1 MVFNATFN
9 IISVISWRSVLLMEE
24 TGVPGENHRPV
35 ANHWQTWSLN
45 VVFSTHRL
53 SRVRFFKNHW
63 LFSLEHTR
71 PCCCKD
77 VYNQHILQESLWR
90 WSYRNCIHIDT
101 RLCDKNMS
109 LPRGHLGRIVIV
121 FILIHV
127 YVIKICQSLPRGHLG
142 RIVIVFILI
151 HVYVIKICQSLP
163 RGHLGRMVVEFTT
176 NYRYNQCLLQIKL
189 SVRIR
194 SIARCTRYNFMWY
207 SLSVTCDRSMIFSGF
222 LHQ

>member
-63 LFSLEHTR
+63 PFSLEHTR

-90 WSYRNCIHIDT
+90 W
-101 RLCDKNMS
+101 
-109 LPRGHLGRIVIV
+109 IVIV

-127 YVIKICQSLPRGHLG
+127 YVIKICQSLPRG
-142 RIVIVFILI
+142 R
-151 HVYVIKICQSLP
+151 
-163 RGHLGRMVVEFTT
+163 LGRMVVELTT
-176 NYRYNQCLLQIKL
+176 NYRYNQCLLQIQL

>member
-1 MVFNATFN
+1 M
-9 IISVISWRSVLLMEE
+9 
-24 TGVPGENHRPV
+24 
-35 ANHWQTWSLN
+35 
-45 VVFSTHRL
+45 STTNTYYK
-53 SRVRFFKNHW
+53 SR
-63 LFSLEHTR
+63 
-71 PCCCKD
+71 
-77 VYNQHILQESLWR
+77 Y
-90 WSYRNCIHIDT
+90 
-101 RLCDKNMS
+101 
-109 LPRGHLGRIVIV
+109 GGGRIVIV

-194 SIARCTRYNFMWY
+194 SIARCTRYNFM
-207 SLSVTCDRSMIFSGF
+207 
-222 LHQ
+222 

>member
-53 SRVRFFKNHW
+53 SRVLFFKNHW

-101 RLCDKNMS
+101 RLCDKNM
-109 LPRGHLGRIVIV
+109 
-121 FILIHV
+121 
-127 YVIKICQSLPRGHLG
+127 SLPRGHLG

>member
-142 RIVIVFILI
+142 R
-151 HVYVIKICQSLP
+151 
-163 RGHLGRMVVEFTT
+163 MVVEFTT